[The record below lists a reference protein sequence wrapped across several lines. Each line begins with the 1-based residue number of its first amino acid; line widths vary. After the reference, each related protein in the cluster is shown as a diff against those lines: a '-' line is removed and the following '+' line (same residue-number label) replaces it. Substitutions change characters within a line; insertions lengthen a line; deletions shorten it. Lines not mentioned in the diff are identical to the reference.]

1 MLKNKSTGKCHFYS
15 GLSAIG
21 VMSYVALGSP
31 TLAAVATFDSFSE
44 GFSGK
49 TITDGEITFFDLD
62 ERLSPNQL
70 PYEFSIES
78 TTTAQ
83 LGSSFSAPNYLTT
96 EGFVPGPDP
105 SFGRFGSAR
114 ITTKKVE
121 QAASLEL
128 FSQLFS
134 PSNNILTLE
143 ASLDGNLV
151 ASNSAALA
159 DFEVIGTGPLLHK
172 TIAVSGVA
180 FDELR
185 LVASGPD
192 DDGVAFIGIDNVE
205 VVPEPT
211 SVLGVLAFGALGAGS
226 LLKRKKKLVK

>member
-1 MLKNKSTGKCHFYS
+1 MLRKSTVKSHLYS
-15 GLSAIG
+15 GLSAMG
-21 VMSYVALGSP
+21 VVSYVALASP
-31 TLAAVATFDSFSE
+31 TLAAIATFDSFSE
-44 GFSGK
+44 GFSGT

-62 ERLSPNQL
+62 ERLSPEQL
-70 PYEFSIES
+70 AYTFSIES
-78 TTTAQ
+78 TTASQ

-96 EGFVPGPDP
+96 EGFVAGPEL

-114 ITTKKVE
+114 ITTGKVE

-128 FSQLFS
+128 FSQQPFS
-134 PSNNILTLE
+134 ASNNILTLE

-151 ASNSAALA
+151 ASKSAALV
-159 DFEVIGTGPLLHK
+159 DFGVVGTSPLLHK
-172 TIAVSGVA
+172 TLAVSGVA

-192 DDGVAFIGIDNVE
+192 DDGVAFIGIDNVR

-211 SVLGVLAFGALGAGS
+211 SALGVLAFGALGAGS
-226 LLKRKKKLVK
+226 LLNRKKK

>member
-1 MLKNKSTGKCHFYS
+1 MLRKSTVKTHLYT
-15 GLSAIG
+15 GLSAMG
-21 VMSYVALGSP
+21 VVSYVAFASP
-31 TLAAVATFDSFSE
+31 TLAAIATFDSFSE
-44 GFSGK
+44 GFSGT
-49 TITDGEITFFDLD
+49 TITDGGITFFDLD
-62 ERLSPNQL
+62 ERLSPEQI
-70 PYEFSIES
+70 PYTFSIEG
-78 TTTAQ
+78 TTASQ

-114 ITTKKVE
+114 ITTGKVE

-128 FSQLFS
+128 FSQQPFS
-134 PSNNILTLE
+134 PSDNILTLE

-151 ASNSAALA
+151 ASKSAALT
-159 DFEVIGTGPLLHK
+159 DFEVVGTSPLLHK
-172 TIAVSGVA
+172 TLAVSGVA

-192 DDGVAFIGIDNVE
+192 DDGVAFIGIDNVS

-211 SVLGVLAFGALGAGS
+211 STLGVLAFAALGAGS
-226 LLKRKKKLVK
+226 LLNRKKK

>member
-1 MLKNKSTGKCHFYS
+1 MLRKSTGKTHLYT
-15 GLSAIG
+15 GLSAMG
-21 VMSYVALGSP
+21 VVSYVTLASP
-31 TLAAVATFDSFSE
+31 TLAAIATFDSFSE
-44 GFSGK
+44 GFSGT
-49 TITDGEITFFDLD
+49 TITDGGITFFDLD
-62 ERLSPNQL
+62 ERLSPKQL
-70 PYEFSIES
+70 AYTFSIES
-78 TTTAQ
+78 TTASQ

-96 EGFVPGPDP
+96 EGFVPGPYV

-114 ITTKKVE
+114 ITTGKVE
-121 QAASLEL
+121 QAASLEV
-128 FSQLFS
+128 FSQQPFF

-159 DFEVIGTGPLLHK
+159 DFDVVGTSSLLHE
-172 TIAVSGVA
+172 TLAVSGVA

-192 DDGVAFIGIDNVE
+192 DDGVAFIGIDNVR

-211 SVLGVLAFGALGAGS
+211 SVLGILAFGALGVGS
-226 LLKRKKKLVK
+226 LLKRKKK